1 MQKTVGLLAGLL
13 FLGTATV
20 FGAPQ
25 APRCDPCNCP
35 EPSCYECH
43 FSCTGLNPMG
53 SLQGKDRKLVK
64 PAPAP
69 QKPYTGV
76 LVFASSL
83 PLVAALAGITAR
95 RRALRN
101 AK

>member
-1 MQKTVGLLAGLL
+1 
-13 FLGTATV
+13 
-20 FGAPQ
+20 
-25 APRCDPCNCP
+25 
-35 EPSCYECH
+35 
-43 FSCTGLNPMG
+43 MG
-53 SLQGKDRKLVK
+53 GLQGKDRKLVK
-64 PAPAP
+64 PAPVP

>member
-1 MQKTVGLLAGLL
+1 VQKTIGLLGVCL
-13 FLGTATV
+13 FLGTATL

-35 EPSCYECH
+35 EPSCYACH
-43 FSCTGLNPMG
+43 FSCTGM
-53 SLQGKDRKLVK
+53 SELQGKNRFPVK

-69 QKPYTGV
+69 QKPNTGV

-101 AK
+101 RQ

>member
-1 MQKTVGLLAGLL
+1 MQKTVGLLAACL
-13 FLGTATV
+13 FLGTATL

-25 APRCDPCNCP
+25 DPRCDPCNCP
-35 EPSCYECH
+35 EPSCYSCH
-43 FSCTGLNPMG
+43 ANCTGM
-53 SLQGKDRKLVK
+53 SALQGKIRGPVN
-64 PAPAP
+64 PGRAP
-69 QKPYTGV
+69 QKPNPGV

-101 AK
+101 LR

>member
-1 MQKTVGLLAGLL
+1 VQKTIGLLGAFL

-25 APRCDPCNCP
+25 IPRCDPCNCP

-43 FSCTGLNPMG
+43 FSCTGLNLTG
-53 SLQGKDRKLVK
+53 NLGGKNRKLVK

-69 QKPYTGV
+69 QKPNTGV

-83 PLVAALAGITAR
+83 PLIAALAGITAR
-95 RRALRN
+95 RRALKN
-101 AK
+101 GQ